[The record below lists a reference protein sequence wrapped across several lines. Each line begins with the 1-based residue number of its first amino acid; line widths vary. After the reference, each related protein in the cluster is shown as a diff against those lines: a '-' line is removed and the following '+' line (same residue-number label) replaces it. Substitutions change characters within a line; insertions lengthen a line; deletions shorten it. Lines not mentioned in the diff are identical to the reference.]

1 MATFP
6 TQFSP
11 GVMDYDLCNSIAS
24 LSFGHA
30 DSGLRENPMQGK
42 AKVGESAGYSFLPY
56 VMN

>member
-6 TQFSP
+6 TQFYP

-30 DSGLRENPMQGK
+30 DSDLRGNPVQGK
-42 AKVGESAGYSFLPY
+42 AKVGETAG
-56 VMN
+56 